1 MMDILLRLALLLAP
15 REFRA
20 QYGAQIAADAQNVR
34 FVDIL
39 DVALTGLRLRADEF
53 GRDVSYAVRRL
64 MKSPMFVT
72 IVALTFAL
80 GIGANIAVFSVLNAV
95 VLRPLPYLNAT
106 RLVTVGAKDSRRAT
120 HPALSILDVDDLRSQ
135 THTLS
140 QIAAGTPDQL
150 TIAAHGRPI
159 ALNGIAVMPEYFELL
174 GIRPQLGRNL
184 TPADSRP
191 GEQRL
196 VISDAVWRGDF
207 GADPAVIGRAIV
219 VNGTAM
225 RIVGVLA
232 PGQLLVDPAERKIG
246 PQDYITALPETDRPN
261 QRGSRYLG
269 AVAQIA
275 PSASLASVN
284 AELALV
290 SQRLQKQY
298 PGTDATFTFSAQSM
312 HAAVLGSAASI
323 VWIVFAAVVG
333 ILLIACANVGNML
346 IARWSTRDRELALR
360 RSLGASSSSI
370 ARMLLIET
378 GILAVVGAVLGIG
391 LAYAGLRAV
400 GSFAL
405 SSLPRGGDVAI
416 DGPALLY
423 AVAIVVV
430 TTFLA
435 ALAPIASLNVTD
447 LNSVL
452 KAAGRGG
459 DASARHRSR
468 TSLVVFEIALA
479 LALVIVSGLMVRSFI
494 ELIRTPLGIRQ
505 AGVVVSDFV
514 SLPNNYASLDARAA
528 AQQRVLEQLRSLPG
542 VQTAALGV
550 NYPLGGISLNFD
562 TSVLGKNY
570 PQGEEPSAAG
580 NDVTPG
586 YFRSLGI
593 PLVRGRDFT
602 SNDTA
607 HSLPVVIVNQ
617 SFART
622 VLSDREAIGAK
633 IRIAGWNG
641 TNAHWASVVGVVADT
656 RLALAQAP
664 ASQYYVPLTQAP
676 PTFFSAIV
684 YAAGTNPAMIGRE
697 IRTVFSRVL
706 PTLQAP
712 DTFTFDDLAVQETM
726 QKRAAA
732 ALVGMLALVAL
743 LIALAGVFGVV
754 SSSVTQRSREFGVR
768 MALGSTTRAILADV
782 LRRTIATTAIG
793 VAVGVVVAASAA
805 RAIASQLG
813 SVSPFDPLIFCSVVA
828 LIFVCAAL
836 ASLQPA
842 LRATR
847 IQPVDALRY
856 E

>member
-1 MMDILLRLALLLAP
+1 
-15 REFRA
+15 
-20 QYGAQIAADAQNVR
+20 
-34 FVDIL
+34 
-39 DVALTGLRLRADEF
+39 
-53 GRDVSYAVRRL
+53 VRRL

-225 RIVGVLA
+225 RIVGVFA
-232 PGQLLVDPAERKIG
+232 AGQLLVDPAERKIG

-664 ASQYYVPLTQAP
+664 ARSTMCRLPKRHRRSSVRSCMPRVRIPRRSGVKFEPSSHACCRRSKRPTRLRSTISPCRKPCKSARRQRSSACSRSSHCSLPWRGSSAWFRPRSRSAHASSAYVWRWARPRVRYWLTSCVARSRRPLSGSP
-676 PTFFSAIV
+676 SA
-684 YAAGTNPAMIGRE
+684 
-697 IRTVFSRVL
+697 
-706 PTLQAP
+706 
-712 DTFTFDDLAVQETM
+712 
-726 QKRAAA
+726 
-732 ALVGMLALVAL
+732 
-743 LIALAGVFGVV
+743 
-754 SSSVTQRSREFGVR
+754 SSSRRQRPEQSCRNWAPSRR
-768 MALGSTTRAILADV
+768 SIR
-782 LRRTIATTAIG
+782 
-793 VAVGVVVAASAA
+793 
-805 RAIASQLG
+805 
-813 SVSPFDPLIFCSVVA
+813 
-828 LIFVCAAL
+828 
-836 ASLQPA
+836 
-842 LRATR
+842 
-847 IQPVDALRY
+847 
-856 E
+856 